1 MSAFDTISFVIIF
14 ILSFIF
20 LIWSIRNLLLSPE
33 ERRKKILKLEMEQE
47 KIKQDM
53 LDKANKHI
61 EAQREIDERL
71 RKELEVELGMK
82 SPSSSIE
89 EDSDTIEQERSNR
102 YIPSS
107 VRREVWRRDKGKCV
121 NCWSRKNL
129 EYDHI
134 IPVSEGGS
142 NTARN
147 IELLCEECN
156 RKKSNKIE

>member
-1 MSAFDTISFVIIF
+1 MISTFDTITFVIF
-14 ILSFIF
+14 LVLCFIF
-20 LIWSIRNLLLSPE
+20 LIWSIRNLLLSQE
-33 ERRKKILKLEMEQE
+33 ERRKQLLKSEQ
-47 KIKQDM
+47 D
-53 LDKANKHI
+53 LRDKVNKHI
-61 EAQREIDERL
+61 EAYREMKERL
-71 RKELEVELGMK
+71 RKESEVELGIK

-89 EDSDTIEQERSNR
+89 EDIDTIEQERSNR

-121 NCWSRKNL
+121 NCGDRKNL

>member
-1 MSAFDTISFVIIF
+1 LI
-14 ILSFIF
+14 FIF
-20 LIWSIRNLLLSPE
+20 LIWSIKNLLLSPE
-33 ERRKKILKLEMEQE
+33 ERRKVIETQYMLE
-47 KIKQDM
+47 

-71 RKELEVELGMK
+71 RKELEVELGIK

-89 EDSDTIEQERSNR
+89 GDSDTIEQERSNR

-121 NCWSRKNL
+121 NCGDRKNL